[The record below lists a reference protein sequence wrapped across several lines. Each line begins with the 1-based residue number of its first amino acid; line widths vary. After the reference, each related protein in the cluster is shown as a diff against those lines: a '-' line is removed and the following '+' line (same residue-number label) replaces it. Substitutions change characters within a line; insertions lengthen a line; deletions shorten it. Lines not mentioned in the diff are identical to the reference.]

1 MRHRAQIN
9 GHSGLRPHVI
19 FLLLGRS
26 VLQHR
31 LRRVLVLVMVL
42 VLVPG
47 AALIDAP
54 RRVKRRVRGCRN
66 QLMVG
71 AVIVALVTPAAT
83 SLAVVMIFLLGL
95 LAAPGLL
102 LF

>member
-1 MRHRAQIN
+1 M
-9 GHSGLRPHVI
+9 I

-42 VLVPG
+42 LLIPG
-47 AALIDAP
+47 AVLIDAT

-83 SLAVVMIFLLGL
+83 SLAVVMIVLLRL

-102 LF
+102 LL